1 MCESCE
7 GMYRKSKKIQENQE
21 NPRKPRNINE
31 NQRNSK
37 KIRLPAPSSQVGRYR
52 LSPLLAWH
60 LGSTEKSS
68 NSKKVQENC
77 KKCKEY
83 AINVWNVQG
92 NVKEIP
98 KIRENPRKSKKS
110 RSIKENQRKSK
121 KIQENPKMRSRTLV
135 HSSSSGY
142 CFFLSAHSSWRA
154 VAGAV
159 AGQAAGR
166 EWLGKWHASFQ
177 ARIFEPQPQGL
188 RNKARWNAR
197 SD

>member
-7 GMYRKSKKIQENQE
+7 GMYRKSKKIQEIKKIQETKEHQRKSKKIQE
-21 NPRKPRNINE
+21 NPLTCAFLAGGPISTFPLIGVTFGQHRKI
-31 NQRNSK
+31 Q
-37 KIRLPAPSSQVGRYR
+37 QF
-52 LSPLLAWH
+52 
-60 LGSTEKSS
+60 
-68 NSKKVQENC
+68 QEGARKLQEMQGICHKCVKCAREC
-77 KKCKEY
+77 K
-83 AINVWNVQG
+83 G
-92 NVKEIP
+92 NP
-98 KIRENPRKSKKS
+98 KIRENQRKSKKS

-188 RNKARWNAR
+188 RNKARRNAR